1 MHLKS
6 KIPSSKL
13 TKEMKDLYAEN
24 CKTLMKEIEEDMN
37 RKIFCDFG
45 LEELIQLKCPSDSVH
60 SLSKNNG
67 TFHRN

>member
-1 MHLKS
+1 
-6 KIPSSKL
+6 
-13 TKEMKDLYAEN
+13 MKDLYAEN

-45 LEELIQLKCPSDSVH
+45 LEELIQLKCPFYPKEYIDSVH

>member
-1 MHLKS
+1 
-6 KIPSSKL
+6 
-13 TKEMKDLYAEN
+13 MKDLYAEN

-45 LEELIQLKCPSDSVH
+45 LEELIQLKCPFYPKESTDSVH